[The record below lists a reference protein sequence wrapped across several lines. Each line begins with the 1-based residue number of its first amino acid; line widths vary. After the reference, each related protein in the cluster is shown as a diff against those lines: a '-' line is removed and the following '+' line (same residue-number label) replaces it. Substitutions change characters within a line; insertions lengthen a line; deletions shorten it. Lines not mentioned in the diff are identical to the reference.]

1 MRKWQRMAA
10 RLGAGVLAA
19 LLAGC
24 AAGGQ
29 GAENAPGSA
38 ETAAQAETAEA
49 EAGAP
54 VAEPAEPPLRRLQ
67 CADEQAYF
75 EIEYI
80 DGEIG
85 RLCVTDFT
93 TGQRRVPCS
102 ADGCTHD
109 TADCPAAVPWNNY
122 GGVYVLDG
130 ETLLWAGS
138 ALYLSGRSGE
148 EFRALCEEF
157 WFDESN
163 LFTDGEAV
171 YCLAYPL
178 DENNTSVC
186 RQLCRVD
193 LASGERQ
200 VLADFPDATLVLGG
214 SGRTFLLRN
223 YYTEP
228 LPGQTGGPTRENPGE
243 EAARDVAYDIDSGE
257 ARRLGQYPV
266 AQSGHVACAS
276 ALLDGVYYVFDD
288 DARRVTGLDLASG
301 ETVLKSDELPPAPNE
316 GHGQEHIS
324 PSRVLNGWLEL
335 DVSRYDE
342 NGANGEE
349 FSYLVDLA
357 SGAVQRKPDLPV
369 QVYRDGTHQP
379 LVCAQLAD
387 RLLVTCAVE
396 PYSEATF
403 GTYGTPYTIE
413 GYRLQLGLVAYDDY
427 LNGTADYQLLEAYL

>member
-1 MRKWQRMAA
+1 M
-10 RLGAGVLAA
+10 
-19 LLAGC
+19 
-24 AAGGQ
+24 
-29 GAENAPGSA
+29 
-38 ETAAQAETAEA
+38 
-49 EAGAP
+49 
-54 VAEPAEPPLRRLQ
+54 
-67 CADEQAYF
+67 
-75 EIEYI
+75 
-80 DGEIG
+80 
-85 RLCVTDFT
+85 
-93 TGQRRVPCS
+93 
-102 ADGCTHD
+102 
-109 TADCPAAVPWNNY
+109 
-122 GGVYVLDG
+122 
-130 ETLLWAGS
+130 
-138 ALYLSGRSGE
+138 
-148 EFRALCEEF
+148 
-157 WFDESN
+157 
-163 LFTDGEAV
+163 
-171 YCLAYPL
+171 
-178 DENNTSVC
+178 
-186 RQLCRVD
+186 
-193 LASGERQ
+193 
-200 VLADFPDATLVLGG
+200 
-214 SGRTFLLRN
+214 
-223 YYTEP
+223 
-228 LPGQTGGPTRENPGE
+228 
-243 EAARDVAYDIDSGE
+243 
-257 ARRLGQYPV
+257 
-266 AQSGHVACAS
+266 ACAS

-316 GHGQEHIS
+316 GRGQEHIS